1 MEILIWIG
9 IAVSITQSA
18 MFSGLNLAFFS
29 IPKLRLELEMSKN
42 NPLAYPIAKLRE
54 DSNFLLATILW
65 GNVGVNV
72 LLTLLSGSVL
82 TGVTA
87 FLFSTFLI
95 TIMGEIIPQAYLS
108 RNAMKAASVL
118 SPVIRF
124 YQVVL
129 FPLAKPTAMILDRW
143 LGKEAIHY
151 IPDDD
156 IEALIHFQMNK
167 KDETNITEIESKGM
181 INFLQFDKTVIENV
195 GSVVEASSVIQTNA
209 ENDEVQ
215 FPKLNSNEFESFI
228 EKINKTSRKWI
239 IITGNNNQPLYVLNS
254 LALAKDLAKDNQAI
268 NLLDY
273 CHKPLV
279 YKSTAHTFL
288 NMLETLHKKVSKVV
302 LVWKEDEHRIITS
315 RDVLH
320 LILKGIINK

>member
-9 IAVSITQSA
+9 ITICISQSA

-29 IPKLRLELEMSKN
+29 ISKLRLELEISKN
-42 NPLAYPIAKLRE
+42 NPLAYPVAKLRK

-72 LLTLLSGSVL
+72 LLTLLTGSVL
-82 TGVTA
+82 TGVAA
-87 FLFSTFLI
+87 FLFSTLLI
-95 TIMGEIIPQAYLS
+95 TIIGEIIPQAYLS

-118 SPVIRF
+118 APAIRF

-129 FPLAKPTAMILDRW
+129 FPVAKPTAMVLDSW
-143 LGKEAIHY
+143 LGKEAIQY
-151 IPDDD
+151 ILEED
-156 IEALIHFQMNK
+156 IKALIKFQMDK
-167 KDETNITEIESKGM
+167 EKETNISKVESKGI
-181 INFLQFDKTVIENV
+181 INFLQLDEFAIKNLGSSIEDT
-195 GSVVEASSVIQTNA
+195 SIMQTNA
-209 ENDEVQ
+209 INGEVQ
-215 FPKLNSNEFESFI
+215 FPKLNTDEFEPFLQ
-228 EKINKTSRKWI
+228 KINNSSRKWI
-239 IITGNNNQPLYVLNS
+239 IITDNNNQPLYVLNS

>member
-1 MEILIWIG
+1 MEILIWLG
-9 IAVSITQSA
+9 IVICISQSA

-29 IPKLRLELEMSKN
+29 IPKLRLELEISKN

-124 YQVVL
+124 YQVIL
-129 FPLAKPTAMILDRW
+129 FPLSKPTAMILDRW
-143 LGKEAIHY
+143 LGKEAIKY
-151 IPDDD
+151 IPEDD
-156 IEALIHFQMNK
+156 IKALIKFQMDK
-167 KDETNITEIESKGM
+167 EEETNISKIESKGI
-181 INFLQFDKTVIENV
+181 INFLELDKVAIGNLGNVIE
-195 GSVVEASSVIQTNA
+195 STSVIQINT
-209 ENDEVQ
+209 ENVEVQ
-215 FPKLNSNEFESFI
+215 FPELNTIEFESI
-228 EKINKTSRKWI
+228 VKKINNSSKKWI
-239 IITGNNNQPLYVLNS
+239 IITNKNDQPLYVLNS
-254 LALAKDLAKDNQAI
+254 LALAKDLAKNKEI
-268 NLLDY
+268 SSLLDY
-273 CHKPLV
+273 CHKPVV
-279 YKSTAHTFL
+279 YESGSHTFHYV
-288 NMLETLHKKVSKVV
+288 METLHKKLSKVV
-302 LVWKEDEHRIITS
+302 LVWQENDRRIITN
-315 RDVLH
+315 RDALR
-320 LILKGIINK
+320 LILKGIISE

>member
-1 MEILIWIG
+1 MEILIWLG
-9 IAVSITQSA
+9 IVICISQSA

-29 IPKLRLELEMSKN
+29 IPKLRLELEVSRN

-108 RNAMKAASVL
+108 RNAMKAAAVL

-124 YQVVL
+124 YQVIL
-129 FPLAKPTAMILDRW
+129 FPLSKPTAMILDRW
-143 LGKEAIHY
+143 LGKEAIKY
-151 IPDDD
+151 IPEED
-156 IEALIHFQMNK
+156 IKALIKFQMDK
-167 KDETNITEIESKGM
+167 EEETNISKIESKGI
-181 INFLQFDKTVIENV
+181 INFLELDKVAIGNLGNVIE
-195 GSVVEASSVIQTNA
+195 STSVIQINT
-209 ENDEVQ
+209 ENVEVQ
-215 FPKLNSNEFESFI
+215 FPELNTIEFESI
-228 EKINKTSRKWI
+228 VKKINNSSKKWI
-239 IITGNNNQPLYVLNS
+239 IITNNNDQPLYVLNS
-254 LALAKDLAKDNQAI
+254 LDFAKDLAKNI
-268 NLLDY
+268 EVSSLLDY

-279 YKSTAHTFL
+279 YKSGSHTFHYV
-288 NMLETLHKKVSKVV
+288 METLHKELSKVV
-302 LVWKEDEHRIITS
+302 LVWQENDRRIITN
-315 RDVLH
+315 RDALR
-320 LILKGIINK
+320 LILKGIISE